1 MNAVQIDDTHA
12 AARKSWVESAN
23 GHHDF
28 PIQNLPF
35 GVFSPGEDSP
45 RAGVAIGDKIFD
57 LRAAGAKGLFKGIA
71 AEIVSAIERDTLNCF
86 LALGS
91 PARRAV
97 RSRLISLLDAD
108 GAELSQAERLA
119 SDLLHDATACT
130 MHLPVVIG
138 NYTDFYAGINH
149 ATNVGKILRP
159 DNPLL
164 PNYKHLPIAYHGRAS
179 SVVVSGT
186 EVMRPR
192 GQTKDARE
200 SEPRFG
206 PSRRL
211 DIELELG
218 FWIGPGNALG
228 HPIPIDEAASHIA
241 GFCLL
246 NDWSARDIQAWEYQ
260 PLGPFLA
267 KNFMTSVSP
276 WIVTPEALTPF
287 RTSVAPRSPGD
298 PVPLPYLIDEAD
310 KAAGA
315 LDLTFEISFSSELMR
330 AKGVKPKVLSR
341 VNASALYWTVAQ
353 MVAHHTS
360 GGCNMMPG
368 DLLGTGT
375 ISGATLD
382 ALGSFLEM
390 TQGGGNAI
398 QLQTGEERR
407 FLEDNDEVTLRA
419 RTLHP
424 EFVSI
429 GFGECKGRVVSSPG
443 MRDKSPRHPW
453 NEDAEARSAA
463 QEA

>member
-1 MNAVQIDDTHA
+1 MSAVQIDDTHE
-12 AARKSWVESAN
+12 AARKSWVGSAN
-23 GHHDF
+23 GHDDF

-35 GVFSPGEDSP
+35 GVFSPGEDPP

-57 LRAAGAKGLFKGIA
+57 LQAAGTKGLFKGIA
-71 AEIVSAIERDTLNCF
+71 PDAVSAMQGGTLNF
-86 LALGS
+86 LLALGS

-97 RSRLISLLDAD
+97 RSRLVSLLDAD
-108 GAELSQAERLA
+108 SGERSQVERMA
-119 SDLLHDATACT
+119 SDLLHDATACM
-130 MHLPVVIG
+130 MHLPVAVG

-149 ATNVGKILRP
+149 ATNVGRILRP

-164 PNYKHLPIAYHGRAS
+164 PNYKHVPIAYHGRAS
-179 SVVVSGT
+179 SVRVSGT
-186 EVMRPR
+186 EVLRPR
-192 GQTKDARE
+192 GQTKDASA

-267 KNFMTSVSP
+267 KNLMTSVSP
-276 WIVTPEALTPF
+276 WIVTPEALAPF
-287 RTSVAPRSPGD
+287 RTSVLARSPGD
-298 PVPLPYLIDEAD
+298 PVPLPYLVDEAD

-315 LDLTFEISFSSELMR
+315 LDLTFEISFTSELMR

-341 VNASALYWTVAQ
+341 VNAKSLYWTVGQ

-360 GGCNMMPG
+360 GGCNLMPG

-375 ISGATLD
+375 ISGATPD

-390 TQGGGNAI
+390 TQGGRNAI
-398 QLQTGEERR
+398 QLETDEERR

-419 RTLHP
+419 SAHHP
-424 EFVSI
+424 DFVSI
-429 GFGECKGRVVSSPG
+429 GFGECKGRIVSLP
-443 MRDKSPRHPW
+443 P
-453 NEDAEARSAA
+453 
-463 QEA
+463 